1 MYQASKVVLWR
12 GNNLLIYKADGPK
25 RLAVVYTAFLTKGEH
40 MKAEEFRQH
49 VVLAME
55 LAVSAHGWEAVRLY
69 VKNEKSENPAA
80 GCRDRL
86 LSCCDGYAR
95 NLVRANS
102 VGLPDN
108 LVGRAARLAYDYDH
122 FLGGKG
128 WGCGESMLLHI
139 IESMGF

>member
-1 MYQASKVVLWR
+1 
-12 GNNLLIYKADGPK
+12 
-25 RLAVVYTAFLTKGEH
+25 
-40 MKAEEFRQH
+40 MKAKEFRQH

-69 VKNEKSENPAA
+69 VKNEKSENPAV
-80 GCRDRL
+80 GCMQRL

-108 LVGRAARLAYDYDH
+108 LVGRAARLAYDH
-122 FLGGKG
+122 IVGEKG
-128 WGCGESMLLHI
+128 CEESMLLHI
-139 IESMGF
+139 VESMVF